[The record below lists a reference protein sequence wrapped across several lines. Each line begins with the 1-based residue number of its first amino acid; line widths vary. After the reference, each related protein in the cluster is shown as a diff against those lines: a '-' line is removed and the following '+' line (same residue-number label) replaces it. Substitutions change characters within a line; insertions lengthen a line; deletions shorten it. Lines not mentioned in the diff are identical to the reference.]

1 MKPGRRGGGI
11 RVILVDARCMILP
24 GRQEYF
30 VREAR
35 KIKTIVQE
43 EAGCTRYELLADA
56 SDAGVF
62 HFIEEWES
70 QDHLDKH
77 LGQPHMQEY
86 FAKTSPW
93 HAAPTE
99 LTIYEVVGS
108 QSITLGH

>member
-1 MKPGRRGGGI
+1 
-11 RVILVDARCMILP
+11 MILP
-24 GRQEYF
+24 GRQEDF

-35 KIKTIVQE
+35 KIKTIVQK

-70 QDHLDKH
+70 QEHLDKH
-77 LGQPHMQEY
+77 LVQPHMLEY
-86 FAKTSPW
+86 FAKTLLW

-99 LTIYEVVGS
+99 LIIYEVVGS
-108 QSITLGH
+108 RSVTPGH